1 MTYGHWGWPQI
12 VVAVLWGI
20 GLIMHAALHGQD
32 MKAKWNFHFRLC
44 STAFAIWLLWM
55 GGWWE

>member
-44 STAFAIWLLWM
+44 STAFAI
-55 GGWWE
+55 